1 MIRHWLA
8 TAAPAAPVLAAL
20 AATPALAAPGQF
32 FTLRNTD
39 FVVVIAFLIF
49 IGVLVYYKVPSIL
62 AGMLDKRSDTIRA
75 ELDEARALREE
86 AQTVLASFERKQA
99 EVAEQAE
106 RIVAHARQEA
116 QIAADV
122 AKADLEKSIARRLA
136 AADDQI
142 ASAEAA
148 AVRSVRDRA
157 VQVAVAAA
165 GDMIARQ
172 MGAAEAN
179 KLIDSAIDEAGAK
192 LH

>member
-1 MIRHWLA
+1 MRYWLT
-8 TAAPAAPVLAAL
+8 TAAVSLAAS
-20 AATPALAAPGQF
+20 PALAASGPF
-32 FTLRNTD
+32 FSLRNSN
-39 FVVVIAFLIF
+39 FVVLIAFLLF
-49 IGVLVYYKVPSIL
+49 IGVLLFFKVPSMI
-62 AGMLDKRSDTIRA
+62 AGLLDKRADTIRA

-106 RIVAHARQEA
+106 RIVAQAKEESKL
-116 QIAADV
+116 AAEQ
-122 AKADLEKSIARRLA
+122 AKVDLEKSIARRLA
-136 AADDQI
+136 GADEQI

-165 GDMIARQ
+165 GDVIAKQ

-179 KLIDSAIDEAGAK
+179 KLIDSAIDEAGVK